1 MKKLDK
7 LILKSFLGPLVL
19 TFAIA
24 VFVLLM
30 QFVWKYID
38 DLVGKGLEFS
48 VIAQLLMY
56 ASATF
61 VPMALPIAVLFASIM
76 TMGNLGEKYE
86 LIAIKAGGV
95 SLVRVMAPMALV
107 AFMLMGLAF
116 YFSNNVLPVA
126 MYNYRRTLYDIQR
139 KKPAVSI
146 RPSEYYTEI
155 DGYVIRVNG
164 KDRDG
169 RTLRDI
175 IIYDHT
181 QGINRTN
188 IIVADH
194 GYMQSTPDDKYL
206 LFSLYNGYTYS
217 ELADGEYYES
227 RPLTSIGFDEQVLT
241 FDISSFGFSESDDD
255 FFAGHYQML
264 NVSQLDSVIGSLEG
278 NLNNRCVELKDLVK
292 NRMHGYHSTFE
303 MSGQKDTSAY
313 LDVRKWMADTSSL
326 VQRAIYDQAKQF
338 ANTNLADVET
348 YGSMLKADQEYI
360 NRHYIELMRKFT
372 LSVACLLLF
381 LIGAP
386 FGSIVRKGGLGMPLV
401 ASVVFFVMY
410 YVIGMISEKSVRESA
425 TGPIG
430 MWIATFVFIPIGAL
444 LTWQATTDS
453 SLFDLATWK
462 RWLHIKGKVEV
473 LKGTAKERM
482 ASIQADPQSVEE
494 IASPLA
500 EDNLVDV
507 DAVDKESDSE

>member
-1 MKKLDK
+1 MKKLDR
-7 LILKSFLGPLVL
+7 LILKSFLGPLLL

-48 VIAQLLMY
+48 VIAQLLLY

-76 TMGNLGEKYE
+76 TMGNFGEKYE

-95 SLVRVMAPMALV
+95 SLVRVMAPMAIV
-107 AFMLMGLAF
+107 AVLLMGVAF

-126 MYNYRRTLYDIQR
+126 MYQYRTTLYDIQR

-146 RPSEYYTEI
+146 RPSEYYNEI
-155 DGYVIRVNG
+155 DGYVIRVNK
-164 KDRDG
+164 KDADG

-194 GYMQSTPDDKYL
+194 GYMQSTPDDHYL
-206 LFSLYNGYTYS
+206 LFTLFNGYTYS
-217 ELADGEYYES
+217 ELADGEYYET

-241 FDISSFGFSESDDD
+241 FDISSFGFSKSDDE

-264 NVSQLDSVIGSLEG
+264 NVAQLDSTIGSLEQQLVVRHNEVKTG
-278 NLNNRCVELKDLVK
+278 LLAQMRCYQSYKTEKA
-292 NRMHGYHSTFE
+292 
-303 MSGQKDTSAY
+303 DTAAF
-313 LDVRKWMADTSSL
+313 LDVRQLLTDTSYM
-326 VQRAIYDQAKQF
+326 VRQQIIDQARQ
-338 ANTNLADVET
+338 ACMNAIADVQMYAST
-348 YGSMLKADQEYI
+348 LNSDKEYL

-425 TGPIG
+425 IGPIG
-430 MWIATFVFIPIGAL
+430 MWYSTFVFIPIGAL

-453 SLFDLATWK
+453 SFFDLATWK
-462 RWLHIKGKVEV
+462 RWLHIKDKVKSKNE
-473 LKGTAKERM
+473 
-482 ASIQADPQSVEE
+482 SIKSDNSIESALEE
-494 IASPLA
+494 T
-500 EDNLVDV
+500 VD
-507 DAVDKESDSE
+507 DEL

>member
-7 LILKSFLGPLVL
+7 LILKSFLGPLLL

-38 DLVGKGLEFS
+38 DLVGKGLDFS
-48 VIAQLLMY
+48 IIAQLLLY

-76 TMGNLGEKYE
+76 TMGNFGEKYE
-86 LIAIKAGGV
+86 LIAIKAGGI
-95 SLVRVMAPMALV
+95 SLKRVMMPMAFV
-107 AFMLMGLAF
+107 AIGLMLIAF

-126 MYNYRRTLYDIQR
+126 MYKYRTTLYDVQR

-146 RPSEYYTEI
+146 KPSEYYNEI

-164 KDRDG
+164 KDPDG

-194 GYMQSTPDDKYL
+194 GYMQSTPDDHYL
-206 LFSLYNGYTYS
+206 VFTLMNGYTYS
-217 ELADGEYYES
+217 EPQDGEYRDT
-227 RPLTSIGFDEQVLT
+227 RPLTSIGFEEQVLT
-241 FDISSFGFSESDDD
+241 FDISSFAFSKSDDQ

-264 NVSQLDSVIGSLEG
+264 NVAQLDSTVGALENQLETRYVEYSSMTTDKMRVYKYVG
-278 NLNNRCVELKDLVK
+278 EHVGDSSSYFDVVKCV
-292 NRMHGYHSTFE
+292 
-303 MSGQKDTSAY
+303 
-313 LDVRKWMADTSSL
+313 ADTTAVARRRVYEQAGMIMQNSL
-326 VQRAIYDQAKQF
+326 SDMQLYQSNIRS
-338 ANTNLADVET
+338 E
-348 YGSMLKADQEYI
+348 QEYI

-425 TGPIG
+425 MGPIG
-430 MWIATFVFIPIGAL
+430 MWVSTFVFIPIGAL

-453 SLFDLATWK
+453 SLFDLHTWK
-462 RWLHIKGKVEV
+462 RWLHIKEKVKKGKD
-473 LKGTAKERM
+473 KDKSKKE
-482 ASIQADPQSVEE
+482 EE
-494 IASPLA
+494 
-500 EDNLVDV
+500 
-507 DAVDKESDSE
+507 

>member
-1 MKKLDK
+1 MKKLDR
-7 LILKSFLGPLVL
+7 LILKSFLGPLLL

-38 DLVGKGLEFS
+38 DLVGKGLDFS
-48 VIAQLLMY
+48 VIAQLLLY

-76 TMGNLGEKYE
+76 TMGNFGEKYE
-86 LIAIKAGGV
+86 LIAIKAGGI
-95 SLVRVMAPMALV
+95 SLKRVMMPMTLV
-107 AFMLMGLAF
+107 AVVLMGIAF

-126 MYNYRRTLYDIQR
+126 MFKYRTTLYDVQR

-146 RPSEYYTEI
+146 KPSEYYTEI

-164 KDRDG
+164 KDPDG

-188 IIVADH
+188 IVVADH
-194 GYMQSTPDDKYL
+194 GYMQSTPDDHYL
-206 LFSLYNGYTYS
+206 VFTLFNGYNYS
-217 ELADGEYYES
+217 EPQDGENHDT

-241 FDISSFGFSESDDD
+241 FDISSFAFSKSDEE

-264 NVSQLDSVIGSLEG
+264 NVVQLDSTVGTLEERLEARYDEFG
-278 NLNNRCVELKDLVK
+278 MAMIDKMKVYRYAEDHQGDSTAYIDVAKILEDTVADYRRRVREQS
-292 NRMHGYHSTFE
+292 RMVLQNTMG
-303 MSGQKDTSAY
+303 
-313 LDVRKWMADTSSL
+313 DVGMY
-326 VQRAIYDQAKQF
+326 Q
-338 ANTNLADVET
+338 
-348 YGSMLKADQEYI
+348 SMIQSDKEYI

-401 ASVVFFVMY
+401 ASVVFFVLY

-425 TGPIG
+425 MGPIG
-430 MWIATFVFIPIGAL
+430 MWVSTFVFIPIGAL

-453 SLFDLATWK
+453 SLFDLHTWK
-462 RWLHIKGKVEV
+462 RWLKIKEKV
-473 LKGTAKERM
+473 KKDTNIRN
-482 ASIQADPQSVEE
+482 EE
-494 IASPLA
+494 
-500 EDNLVDV
+500 
-507 DAVDKESDSE
+507 